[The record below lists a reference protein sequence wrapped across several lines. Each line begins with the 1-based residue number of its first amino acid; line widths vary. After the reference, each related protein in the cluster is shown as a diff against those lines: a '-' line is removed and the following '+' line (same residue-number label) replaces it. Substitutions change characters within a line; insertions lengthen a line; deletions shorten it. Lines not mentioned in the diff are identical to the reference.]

1 MKYLKTIATI
11 SFLLINGLGEHG
23 IPNFAGIFL
32 GLHQFINDI
41 VTQPHTH
48 EIAWKLGLF
57 AISAIGCIL
66 IILFSK
72 KYRDRYLLV
81 FSFIVL
87 IAIEIYSSGALRY
100 QKITFWFIFPFSIF
114 FVSTVIL
121 IIKSFK
127 KAKVFTPSD

>member
-1 MKYLKTIATI
+1 MKYLKIISII

-32 GLHQFINDI
+32 CLHEFLTDI
-41 VTQPHTH
+41 ITLPHTH
-48 EIAWKLGLF
+48 EIAWGLGLF

-81 FSFIVL
+81 FSFMVL
-87 IAIEIYSSGALRY
+87 IAIEIYSSGILRY
-100 QKITFWFIFPFSIF
+100 NKITLWFIFPFLVFI
-114 FVSTVIL
+114 VSSVVLIL
-121 IIKSFK
+121 RSFK
-127 KAKVFTPSD
+127 SQRKSIPDV